1 MLDPKDHD
9 FEKDELHPRA
19 IREQLQAHDKR
30 MKDARTD
37 LAQAKAL
44 YMTRWWRYVRG
55 RAEERQM
62 ATLNTDVE
70 VNRIWGAIGSYL
82 SALYPRANRAVF
94 GPDVTGKG
102 NPQRAQLALNYW
114 LSNQKIHSRVM
125 SALRQA
131 ILYPG
136 CAAKIGY
143 SPGTG
148 NPLDRVWMRIIPWWE
163 VVLDA
168 DATDPDDER
177 FRGHVY
183 YRPIREVEREYNIP
197 KGLLSGTSRKDF
209 LSPTSATQDEPR
221 ERDSQNAAAN
231 TDNSAFVRVLE
242 VCNLRDTIKDPNDPS
257 VTYLGRLEVYVLGQ
271 GDLSLKPVYMGP
283 MPLATSEGTSLP
295 HISPLIFASEPE
307 FPLRG
312 IAGSQRML
320 PQLREINIYRSFM
333 AQSTRKDSRQYL
345 LRDGILGA
353 DTETKI
359 ASGVDGLVL
368 KVPADYNGSLQDV
381 VQKIETGT
389 ISVNVQ
395 NYMALAEADL
405 ERAIGTS
412 PNARGIVTKATAF
425 EMQTT
430 QLYTESEFGMHGM
443 IKDAWLADVVKLAQR
458 ALIAAMQNP
467 EEGSLGEYDDANQVE
482 MSPTD
487 ARPIDQQEP
496 NPAEMAYSLAAD
508 LAGSVAPFLAGPP
521 KPQHTGNLIVIQ
533 QEVLRLVDRNERVSV
548 TVEDLDGDF
557 DISFVEGGRTPMT
570 DAAMQQ
576 NLMSLMQPYMALW
589 EASQQPGPA
598 GVIARTYMATIAD
611 RFELPKDLHPDNLEQ
626 KAKEDA
632 KQAPEAPAPGPEAPA
647 PGPEALAPATGPE
660 APPTEGQPGLPP
672 GPMPAP
678 EESEDAES
686 YESPKEYLDSAAGT
700 LDTLLNTPGLPP
712 EVQDVLVQVAEAVVA
727 AGRTEDNAEAA
738 AELEEAMA
746 TLGGLAA
753 AQLEPDL
760 KEVLDELADDI
771 DEAIGLFKGEPEE
784 EEGAEEGYAEDEG
797 TDEAPMGEGESC
809 PRATQDIALNLKNRQ
824 NAIDTAMYGP
834 ANPMDPGDFF
844 EKIAAQWD
852 VPVEKAMTMRCG
864 NCAVFIVT
872 PKMLECIKT
881 GLAKGDTEQDAYDVM
896 LNTELGY
903 CEAFDFKCAAS
914 RTCRAWVAG
923 GPVTEEKPRG

>member
-19 IREQLQAHDKR
+19 IHDQLKAHDKR
-30 MKDARTD
+30 MKDARTE

-102 NPQRAQLALNYW
+102 NPQRSQLALNHW

-209 LSPTSATQDEPR
+209 LSPTAATQDEPR

-242 VCNLRDTIKDPNDPS
+242 VCNLKDTISDPNDPS

-283 MPLATSEGTSLP
+283 MPLATSVGTSLA
-295 HISPLIFASEPE
+295 HITPLIFASEPE

-359 ASGVDGLVL
+359 AEGVDGLVL
-368 KVPADYNGSLQDV
+368 KVPSDYNGSLQDV

-412 PNARGIVTKATAF
+412 PNARGIVTKATAY

-443 IKDAWLADVVKLAQR
+443 IKDAWLSEVVKLAQR

-482 MSPTD
+482 LSPTD
-487 ARPIDQQEP
+487 ARPIDQQAP
-496 NPAEMAYSLAAD
+496 NPAEMAYTMASD

-521 KPQHTGNLIVIQ
+521 KPRHSGNLIVIQ
-533 QEVLRLVDRNERVSV
+533 QEVLSLVDRNERVTV

-557 DISFVEGGRTPMT
+557 EISFVEGGRTPMT

-576 NLMSLMQPYMALW
+576 NLVSLMQPYMQLW

-598 GVIARTYMATIAD
+598 GVIARTYMATLAD

-626 KAKEDA
+626 KAKEEA
-632 KQAPEAPAPGPEAPA
+632 KKAPPAAPEASMAPESPGAPPAPQ
-647 PGPEALAPATGPE
+647 
-660 APPTEGQPGLPP
+660 APPMEGQQGLPP
-672 GPMPAP
+672 APMP
-678 EESEDAES
+678 EESEEDAES

-738 AELEEAMA
+738 GELEEAMA
-746 TLGGLAA
+746 TLGSLAEA
-753 AQLEPDL
+753 ALEPDL
-760 KEVLDELADDI
+760 KEVLDELADDL
-771 DEAIGLFKGEPEE
+771 DEAIGLFKGMPEGD
-784 EEGAEEGYAEDEG
+784 EGEGYEEEDEG
-797 TDEAPMGEGESC
+797 TEETDGESC

-896 LNTELGY
+896 LQTELGY

-923 GPVTEEKPRG
+923 GPVTEEKA

>member
-19 IREQLQAHDKR
+19 IHDQLKAHDKR
-30 MKDARTD
+30 MKDARTE

-102 NPQRAQLALNYW
+102 NPQRSQLALNHW

-209 LSPTSATQDEPR
+209 LSPTAATQDEPR

-242 VCNLRDTIKDPNDPS
+242 VCNLKDTISDPNDPS

-283 MPLATSEGTSLP
+283 MPLATSVGTSLA
-295 HISPLIFASEPE
+295 HITPLIFASEPE

-359 ASGVDGLVL
+359 AEGVDGLVL
-368 KVPADYNGSLQDV
+368 KVPSDYNGSLQDV

-412 PNARGIVTKATAF
+412 PNARGIVTKATAY

-443 IKDAWLADVVKLAQR
+443 IKDAWLSEVVKLAQR

-482 MSPTD
+482 LSPTD
-487 ARPIDQQEP
+487 ARPIDQQAP
-496 NPAEMAYSLAAD
+496 NPAEMAYTMASD

-521 KPQHTGNLIVIQ
+521 KPRHSGNLIVIQ
-533 QEVLRLVDRNERVSV
+533 QEVHSLVDSNERVTV

-557 DISFVEGGRTPMT
+557 EISFVEGGRTPMT

-576 NLMSLMQPYMALW
+576 NLVSLMQPYMQLW

-598 GVIARTYMATIAD
+598 GVIARTYMATLAD

-626 KAKEDA
+626 KAKEEA
-632 KQAPEAPAPGPEAPA
+632 KKAPPAAPEASMAPESPGAPPAPQ
-647 PGPEALAPATGPE
+647 
-660 APPTEGQPGLPP
+660 APPMEGQQGLPP
-672 GPMPAP
+672 APMP
-678 EESEDAES
+678 EESEEDAES

-738 AELEEAMA
+738 GELEEAMA
-746 TLGGLAA
+746 TLGSLAEA
-753 AQLEPDL
+753 ALEPDL
-760 KEVLDELADDI
+760 KEVLDELADDL
-771 DEAIGLFKGEPEE
+771 DEAIGLFKGMPEGD
-784 EEGAEEGYAEDEG
+784 EGEGYEEEDEG
-797 TDEAPMGEGESC
+797 TEETDGESC

-896 LNTELGY
+896 LQTELGY

-923 GPVTEEKPRG
+923 GPVTEEKA

>member
-19 IREQLQAHDKR
+19 IHDQLKAHDKR
-30 MKDARTD
+30 MKDARTE

-102 NPQRAQLALNYW
+102 NPQRSQLALNHW

-209 LSPTSATQDEPR
+209 LSPTAATQDEPR

-242 VCNLRDTIKDPNDPS
+242 VCNLKDTISDPNDPS

-283 MPLATSEGTSLP
+283 MPLATSVGTSLA
-295 HISPLIFASEPE
+295 HITPLIFASEPE

-345 LRDGILGA
+345 IRDGILGA
-353 DTETKI
+353 DNETKLVE
-359 ASGVDGLVL
+359 GVDGLL
-368 KVPADYNGSLQDV
+368 IKVPSDYNGALGDV
-381 VQKIETGT
+381 MQKIETGT
-389 ISVNVQ
+389 VSVNVQ
-395 NYMALAEADL
+395 NYMAMAEADL
-405 ERAIGTS
+405 ERAIGMS
-412 PNARGIVTKATAF
+412 PNARGIITKATAF

-458 ALIAAMQNP
+458 ALLAAMQNP

-482 MSPTD
+482 LSPTD
-487 ARPIDQQEP
+487 ARPIDQQAP
-496 NPAEMAYSLAAD
+496 NPAEMAYTMASD

-521 KPQHTGNLIVIQ
+521 KPRHSGNLIVIQ
-533 QEVLRLVDRNERVSV
+533 QEVLSLVDRNERVTV

-557 DISFVEGGRTPMT
+557 EISFVEGGRTPMT

-576 NLMSLMQPYMALW
+576 NLVSLMQPYMQLW

-598 GVIARTYMATIAD
+598 GVIARTYMATLAD

-626 KAKEDA
+626 KAKEEA
-632 KQAPEAPAPGPEAPA
+632 KKAPPEAPPAAPEAPGAPQAPQ
-647 PGPEALAPATGPE
+647 
-660 APPTEGQPGLPP
+660 APPMEGQQGLPP
-672 GPMPAP
+672 APMP
-678 EESEDAES
+678 EESEEEDAES

-738 AELEEAMA
+738 GELEEAMA
-746 TLGGLAA
+746 TLGSLAEA
-753 AQLEPDL
+753 ALEPDL

-771 DEAIGLFKGEPEE
+771 DEAIGLFKGTPEGD
-784 EEGAEEGYAEDEG
+784 EGEGYEEEDEG
-797 TDEAPMGEGESC
+797 TEETDGESC

-896 LNTELGY
+896 LQTELGY

-923 GPVTEEKPRG
+923 GPVTEEKA

>member
-19 IREQLQAHDKR
+19 IHDQLKAHDKR
-30 MKDARTD
+30 MKDARTE

-102 NPQRAQLALNYW
+102 NPQRSQLALNHW

-209 LSPTSATQDEPR
+209 LSPTAATQDEPR

-242 VCNLRDTIKDPNDPS
+242 VCNLKDTISDPNDPS

-283 MPLATSEGTSLP
+283 MPLATSVGTSLP
-295 HISPLIFASEPE
+295 HITPLIFASEPE

-359 ASGVDGLVL
+359 AEGVDGLVL
-368 KVPADYNGSLQDV
+368 KVPSDYNGSLQDV

-412 PNARGIVTKATAF
+412 PNARGIVTKATAY

-443 IKDAWLADVVKLAQR
+443 IKDAWLSEVVKLAQR

-482 MSPTD
+482 LSPTD
-487 ARPIDQQEP
+487 ARPIDQQAP
-496 NPAEMAYSLAAD
+496 NPAEMAYTMASD

-521 KPQHTGNLIVIQ
+521 KSRHSGNLIVIQ
-533 QEVLRLVDRNERVSV
+533 QEVLSLVDRNERVTV

-557 DISFVEGGRTPMT
+557 EISFVEGGRTPMT

-576 NLMSLMQPYMALW
+576 NLVSLMQPYMQLW

-598 GVIARTYMATIAD
+598 GVIARTYMATLAD

-626 KAKEDA
+626 KAKEEA
-632 KQAPEAPAPGPEAPA
+632 KKAPPEAPPAAPEAPGAPPA
-647 PGPEALAPATGPE
+647 PQ
-660 APPTEGQPGLPP
+660 APPMEGQQGLPP
-672 GPMPAP
+672 APMP
-678 EESEDAES
+678 EESEEEDAES

-700 LDTLLNTPGLPP
+700 LDTLLNTPGLPT

-738 AELEEAMA
+738 GELEEAMA
-746 TLGGLAA
+746 TLGSLAEA
-753 AQLEPDL
+753 ALEPDL
-760 KEVLDELADDI
+760 KEVLDELADDL
-771 DEAIGLFKGEPEE
+771 DEAIGLFKGTPEGD
-784 EEGAEEGYAEDEG
+784 EGEGYEEEDEG
-797 TDEAPMGEGESC
+797 TEETDGESC

-896 LNTELGY
+896 LQTELGY

-923 GPVTEEKPRG
+923 GPVTEEKA